1 MSKTVCL
8 YSSQSRDQSWDWP
21 FSIPGLENGP
31 VIAVASY
38 ETFAAELSACLTLS
52 VLTIFVISAVL
63 VMLLDLFS
71 SAKLTLFHSKV
82 SHQTRI
88 NNSVRSQ
95 LILSYLTA

>member
-1 MSKTVCL
+1 
-8 YSSQSRDQSWDWP
+8 
-21 FSIPGLENGP
+21 